1 MIVAFHYTH
10 IETILKYM
18 DKDDPKTKSKRE
30 TLRYTVTAILMVIF
44 AAWFYFILYLPKKEY
59 LAVRPFTSPIPIV
72 IYTWMRNLH
81 PFLRTHYL
89 NLFTLLG
96 KITLETY
103 LSHIHIYMI
112 GDTKAMLVY
121 LPRYSMLNFVTATLS
136 YVAVS
141 YVLFHMTVLLSVF
154 YGYSLVTS

>member
-1 MIVAFHYTH
+1 
-10 IETILKYM
+10 M

-44 AAWFYFILYLPKKEY
+44 AAWFYLYLPKKEY

-112 GDTKAMLVY
+112 GGTKAMLVY
-121 LPRYSMLNFVTATLS
+121 LPRYSMLNFLIATLS